1 MKSTYALRLL
11 PALCFWIVG
20 NAWTAGPFNIL
31 DYGAK
36 NDGVTPA
43 TDAIRSAIQA
53 AKSAG
58 GGTVYIP
65 AGKYLTGPIELVSN
79 LVLDIEAGAVI
90 QKPTAEAWLVLL
102 RAQE

>member
-1 MKSTYALRLL
+1 VKSTYALRLL

-20 NAWTAGPFNIL
+20 NAWSAGPFNIL
-31 DYGAK
+31 DYGAT

-65 AGKYLTGPIELVSN
+65 AGK
-79 LVLDIEAGAVI
+79 
-90 QKPTAEAWLVLL
+90 L
-102 RAQE
+102 RARACRSPRDAWKASRALRRYH